1 MEVSLAQPT
10 SSKRIKGKKEE
21 EDDGDSSEEE
31 AFLASQRMNQRKAS
45 GSGRNS

>member
-1 MEVSLAQPT
+1 MDSVAGIDSRHSRMA
-10 SSKRIKGKKEE
+10 KKD

-45 GSGRNS
+45 GSGRNSH